1 MRGREAKLEIVF
13 REPPI
18 AIIEAIKHCEVIE
31 LNYGKNLK
39 EYAED
44 ENANG
49 KEENSEQTEH
59 EVTKSENSELAE
71 QKVAKNEN
79 FKLAEQPKKKRGRPS
94 TKKVETT

>member
-1 MRGREAKLEIVF
+1 MSKLWAKVKFKQEKNAEHLIRAFFQEFNPESSIVVRGREAKLEIVF

-44 ENANG
+44 
-49 KEENSEQTEH
+49 
-59 EVTKSENSELAE
+59 
-71 QKVAKNEN
+71 
-79 FKLAEQPKKKRGRPS
+79 
-94 TKKVETT
+94 